1 MKALVTG
8 AGGFLGRHLVAEL
21 LRGGDEVAA
30 MLRPSRTIPPELE
43 GADIV
48 RADLRRRDALQGVD
62 LASVDAIYHLAASL
76 MPPWRS
82 MFEANVTA
90 TERLLDALLEANW
103 RGRFVHVSTFAVYAL
118 NQLEPNS
125 LVDESAPLEP
135 HPGRRDDYAW
145 TKLLQERLVRR
156 FGETPGV
163 ELVIVRPGA
172 VYGSERAWQH
182 RAGRQLSSRVVL
194 MFGGR
199 NLVPLSYVANTASL
213 LAAAGR
219 HPDAPGEVFNA
230 VDPDPPTQRAYLA
243 RWRAAQRGPTLV
255 IPVPLSVLRLAG
267 AGFTVAERLT
277 RGSVAPPG
285 LLRPYVI
292 TPTMRPFRY
301 ASRAEEVLGWR
312 PPVARDDALRM
323 TLDRTPPPHC

>member
-1 MKALVTG
+1 MTG

-21 LRGGDEVAA
+21 LRGGDEVTAV
-30 MLRPSRTIPPELE
+30 LRPSRAVPSELE
-43 GADIV
+43 GAEV
-48 RADLRRRDALQGVD
+48 LRADLRRRDALEGVD
-62 LASVDAIYHLAASL
+62 LASIDVIHHLAASL

-90 TERLLDALLEANW
+90 TEHVLETLAEANW
-103 RGRFVHVSTFAVYAL
+103 RRRFVHVSTFAVYAL

-125 LVDESAPLEP
+125 LVDEFTPLEP

-156 FGETPGV
+156 FGETAGV

-182 RAGRQLSSRVVL
+182 RVGRQLSSRVVL
-194 MFGGR
+194 MFGGH

-219 HPDAPGEVFNA
+219 HPDAPGEVLNA
-230 VDPDPPTQRAYLA
+230 VDPDPPTQRVYLND
-243 RWRAAQRGPTLV
+243 WRAAQRGATLV
-255 IPVPLSVLRLAG
+255 IRLPLAVLRLAG
-267 AGFTVAERLT
+267 AGFTVAERVT

-285 LLRPYVI
+285 LFHPYVI

-301 ASRAEEVLGWR
+301 ASRAEAVLGWR
-312 PPVARDDALRM
+312 PPVTRADAMRM
-323 TLDRTPPPHC
+323 TFDRPRRHC